1 MQIII
6 PINPVTKK
14 NHGQII
20 PVKFKKANPITGEI
34 EEKIKNVMIPSKP
47 YVEYEK
53 KCKQYM
59 PKLDKP
65 IDYPINLKV
74 TYYMETRRKCD
85 LTNLLQATC
94 DILVKYGILE
104 DDNYSIV
111 SSFDG
116 SKAEYDRSSPRVEI
130 FIEKK

>member
-20 PVKFKKANPITGEI
+20 MLKGRPI
-34 EEKIKNVMIPSKP
+34 MLPSKP

-53 KCKQYM
+53 KCKQYI

-111 SSFDG
+111 ASFDG
-116 SKAEYDRSSPRVEI
+116 SKAEYDKSSPRVEI